1 MNHHTLKILL
11 LLMLMSSPAF
21 NCRAQSRRVQHTYN
35 QQQLVRVY
43 EYDYVDIQPQ
53 FPGGD
58 CEMINFINNERKY
71 PSTAYQNNIQGRV
84 LCRFIV
90 NTDGSISNIE
100 VIRGV
105 EESLNRE
112 AVRVISAMPR
122 WKAGRKG
129 DENVPV
135 SYILPIP
142 FRR

>member
-21 NCRAQSRRVQHTYN
+21 NCWAQSRRVQHTYN

-58 CEMINFINNERKY
+58 CEMINFI
-71 PSTAYQNNIQGRV
+71 
-84 LCRFIV
+84 
-90 NTDGSISNIE
+90 NIE